1 LESFFDLTDHPI
13 DKALAFP
20 EVLQLAKNSLDY
32 KEEEY
37 DLSIQSQIKH
47 IEDQRTSLVARSQL
61 LKEQLIDL
69 NAYSNN
75 GTDYRKMIL
84 KYVSKSNEIQD
95 QSIANGKYIC
105 PLCRN
110 EVKELSDEALK
121 IKEGTN
127 LLREELSRIPQNKRS
142 IDDLFKSL
150 QNEKHDIDISIKELN
165 NGLRIKKEVLSKI
178 IKGKNINDLR
188 LKQKSKVLASLEM
201 YNTFKKSI

>member
-1 LESFFDLTDHPI
+1 MESFFDLTDHPI

>member
-1 LESFFDLTDHPI
+1 MESFFDLTDHPI

-61 LKEQLIDL
+61 LKEQLVDL

>member
-61 LKEQLIDL
+61 LKEQLVDL

>member
-84 KYVSKSNEIQD
+84 KYVS
-95 QSIANGKYIC
+95 
-105 PLCRN
+105 
-110 EVKELSDEALK
+110 
-121 IKEGTN
+121 
-127 LLREELSRIPQNKRS
+127 
-142 IDDLFKSL
+142 
-150 QNEKHDIDISIKELN
+150 
-165 NGLRIKKEVLSKI
+165 
-178 IKGKNINDLR
+178 
-188 LKQKSKVLASLEM
+188 
-201 YNTFKKSI
+201 